1 MTFMVL
7 NLQVLMWSPE
17 LRVILMILLAATPS
31 WKIKKQI
38 IEVIEITKK
47 LLEKDKNGFSKDQL
61 ISGLPVRLFFLRET
75 WRRRARPRSPA
86 ATARLWWSSSSPPT
100 SSSPSRSCA
109 LPRSSVGAK
118 IEFKHYFR
126 NCFNNVTIICKVV

>member
-1 MTFMVL
+1 
-7 NLQVLMWSPE
+7 
-17 LRVILMILLAATPS
+17 MILLAATPS

-75 WRRRARPRSPA
+75 
-86 ATARLWWSSSSPPT
+86 
-100 SSSPSRSCA
+100 
-109 LPRSSVGAK
+109 
-118 IEFKHYFR
+118 
-126 NCFNNVTIICKVV
+126 

>member
-47 LLEKDKNGFSKDQL
+47 IAWKGYKWFLKGSIDL
-61 ISGLPVRLFFLRET
+61 RL
-75 WRRRARPRSPA
+75 
-86 ATARLWWSSSSPPT
+86 T
-100 SSSPSRSCA
+100 SSSFFSPWNLTTKSET
-109 LPRSSVGAK
+109 P
-118 IEFKHYFR
+118 
-126 NCFNNVTIICKVV
+126 